1 MVILESQD
9 AVRGL
14 RPSPTPTSNKKSSRG
29 LTGLYA
35 AARRGYRFSVMNDV
49 AQAKHGLLP
58 PERSV
63 MKIKKYEVP
72 VDRLRWECDPK
83 MFDFECTKDLAPLRE
98 FVGQERATRAV
109 EFGINM
115 ANAGYNIYVA
125 GLTGTG
131 KTSMVEAYIERVIR
145 DQEARGETYHLDDWC
160 YLYNFKEP
168 DSPQIVSLPQGNGK
182 AFREDITKLLN
193 KIRQRVGQAFSGEE
207 YKNQRQKTA
216 DEVQTEQQKLFDE
229 ISSEARRQ
237 GFIFQ
242 MTPAGP
248 ALIPMK
254 EERPMQEQEYL
265 ALDEDT
271 RKEINSRQAELLKK
285 LKASFETASSV
296 QTKAMERLQKL
307 DKEIGE
313 YTVSGVFSSLFDQ
326 YSNWPNITQYLTDLK
341 SYILDNLEL
350 FKGTEEPVNPM
361 FGVPLSQV
369 IGGRNPFLP
378 FQVNVFVDNSEAK
391 GPPVVVE
398 SNPNFGNMFGKIERR
413 FLFGGYLSD
422 HTMLKAGALSK
433 ANGGYVLLA
442 INDVLMNPGVWPA
455 LKRAIRNK
463 KVRIEDPF
471 EQFGL
476 IAAQGLRPEPMPIKV
491 KVILTGD
498 AMLYQLLSLYDED
511 FWEIFKVK
519 ADFDFEIEKTKDNMM
534 AYAAFLSGCCDECEA
549 RHFDPSG
556 VAKVI
561 EYSARMVD
569 DQERLSSR
577 FAQIKDWIQEAN
589 YWALKGNARFI
600 SATHVQKAMDER
612 LFRHNLIDERIRDLI
627 NRGTIMIDVEGEVV
641 GQVNG
646 LSVYSLGDISF
657 GKPSRITA
665 KTFLGRGGVINI
677 ERESQLS
684 GPIHNKGVMILSG
697 YLGWKYAQ
705 DKPLSLSASLCFEQS
720 YEGVEGDSA
729 SSAELYAILSSL
741 SDIPVKQN
749 IAVTGSVNQKGEIQ
763 PIGGVNQKIE
773 AFFKVCQAKGLS
785 GGQAVLVPHQ
795 NLRNLMLREEVV
807 DAVKRGQF
815 HIYSAR
821 TIDEGIEILTGV
833 PAGERQ
839 KDGTYPESTVNYF
852 VDKRLKEMAERLKD
866 FYAEQ
871 EK

>member
-1 MVILESQD
+1 ME
-9 AVRGL
+9 
-14 RPSPTPTSNKKSSRG
+14 T
-29 LTGLYA
+29 
-35 AARRGYRFSVMNDV
+35 
-49 AQAKHGLLP
+49 
-58 PERSV
+58 
-63 MKIKKYEVP
+63 KKYEVP
-72 VDRLRWECDPK
+72 FDKLRWECDPK
-83 MFDFECTKDLAPLRE
+83 IFKFKCTKDLAPLRE
-98 FVGQERATRAV
+98 FVGQKRATRAV

-131 KTSMVEAYIERVIR
+131 KTSMVKTYIERVIK
-145 DQEARGETYHLDDWC
+145 DQEARGETSQLDDWC

-168 DSPQIVSLPQGNGK
+168 DSPQIINLPQGKGK
-182 AFREDITKLLN
+182 AFRSAMTSLLN
-193 KIRQRVGQAFSGEE
+193 KIREGLGEAFSSEE
-207 YKNQRQKTA
+207 YKGQRQRLVEK
-216 DEVQTEQQKLFDE
+216 VQAEQQKILEE
-229 ISSEARRQ
+229 ISGEARRQ

-254 EERPMQEQEYL
+254 EDRPMQEQEYL
-265 ALDEDT
+265 ALDEGT
-271 RKEINSRQAELLKK
+271 RKQLGSRQSKLLKK
-285 LKASFETASSV
+285 LKPNFETASSV
-296 QTKAMERLQKL
+296 QTKAVERLKKL
-307 DKEIGE
+307 DKDIGE
-313 YTVSGVFSSLFDQ
+313 YTVSDSFGSLFKK
-326 YSNWPNITQYLTDLK
+326 YSDWPKIAQYLKDLK

-361 FGVPLSQV
+361 FGAPLSQ
-369 IGGRNPFLP
+369 IMGGRDPFLP
-378 FQVNVFVDNSEAK
+378 FQVNVFVDNSGAK
-391 GPPVVVE
+391 GPPVIVE
-398 SNPNFGNMFGKIERR
+398 NNPNFGNMFGKIERR
-413 FLFGGYLSD
+413 FLLGGYLSD
-422 HTMLKAGALSK
+422 HTMLKAGALNK
-433 ANGGYVLLA
+433 ANGGYVLIS

-463 KVRIEDPF
+463 EVRIEDPF
-471 EQFGL
+471 EQYGL
-476 IAAQGLRPEPMPIKV
+476 IAPQGLRPEPMPIKI

-498 AMLYQLLSLYDED
+498 PMLYQLLSIYDED

-519 ADFDFEIEKTKDNMM
+519 ADFDSEIEKTKENMM

-549 RHFDPSG
+549 KHFDPSG
-556 VAKVI
+556 VAKII
-561 EYSARMVD
+561 EYSARMVA

-577 FAQIKDWIQEAN
+577 FAQIKDWIQEAS
-589 YWALKGNARFI
+589 YWTMKDNARYI
-600 SATHVQKAMDER
+600 SAHHVQKAMDER

-627 NRGTIMIDVEGEVV
+627 NRGTIMIDTQGEVI

-665 KTFLGRGGVINI
+665 KTFMGRGGVINI

-729 SSAELYAILSSL
+729 SSAELYAIISSL
-741 SDIPVKQN
+741 SELPIRQN

-773 AFFKVCQAKGLS
+773 GFFKICQAKGLS
-785 GGQAVLVPHQ
+785 GDQGVLIPHQ

-807 DAVKRGQF
+807 EAVKQGQF
-815 HIYSAR
+815 HIYSAI
-821 TIDEGIEILTGV
+821 TIDEGIEILTGAS
-833 PAGERQ
+833 AGERQ
-839 KDGTYPESTVNYF
+839 KDGTYPKSTVNYF
-852 VDKRLKEMAERLKD
+852 INKRLKDMAEQLKN
-866 FYAEQ
+866 FYTE
-871 EK
+871 EKKEAK

>member
-1 MVILESQD
+1 VIHYGF
-9 AVRGL
+9 A
-14 RPSPTPTSNKKSSRG
+14 
-29 LTGLYA
+29 
-35 AARRGYRFSVMNDV
+35 
-49 AQAKHGLLP
+49 

-63 MKIKKYEVP
+63 MKTKKYEVP
-72 VDRLRWECDPK
+72 VDKLRWNCDPK
-83 MFDFECTKDLAPLRE
+83 IFDFECTKDLAPLQE
-98 FVGQERATRAV
+98 FVGQERATRAI

-115 ANAGYNIYVA
+115 ANTGYNIYVA

-131 KTSMVEAYIERVIR
+131 KTSMVKAYIERVIK
-145 DQEARGETYHLDDWC
+145 DQEARGETSQLEDWC

-168 DSPQIVSLPQGNGK
+168 DNPRIVSLPRGK
-182 AFREDITKLLN
+182 GKSFREEMTALLD
-193 KIRQRVGQAFSGEE
+193 KIRQRLGQAFSSEE
-207 YKNQRQKTA
+207 YKGQSQKIGE
-216 DEVQTEQQKLFDE
+216 EVQAEQQKLFEE
-229 ISSEARRQ
+229 ISGEARRQ

-242 MTPAGP
+242 MTPSGP

-254 EERPMQEQEYL
+254 EDRPMQQQEYL

-271 RKEINSRQAELLKK
+271 RKQLESKQAELLKK
-285 LKASFETASSV
+285 LKANFETATSI
-296 QTKAMERLQKL
+296 QTKGTERLKKL
-307 DKEIGE
+307 DKDIGE
-313 YTVSGVFSSLFDQ
+313 YTVSGSFESLFGQ
-326 YSNWPNITQYLTDLK
+326 YSKWPKITQYLNGLK
-341 SYILDNLEL
+341 SYVLDNLEF
-350 FKGTEEPVNPM
+350 FKGTEEPVHPM
-361 FGVPLSQV
+361 LGVPLSQAV
-369 IGGRNPFLP
+369 GGRDPFLP
-378 FQVNVFVDNSEAK
+378 FQVNVFVDSSEAK
-391 GPPVVVE
+391 GSPVIVE
-398 SNPNFGNMFGKIERR
+398 SNPNFSNMFGKIERR

-433 ANGGYVLLA
+433 ANGGYVLLS
-442 INDVLMNPGVWPA
+442 ITDVLMNPGVWPA
-455 LKRAIRNK
+455 LKRAIKNRE
-463 KVRIEDPF
+463 VRIEDPF

-476 IAAQGLRPEPMPIKV
+476 MAPQGLRPEPMPIKV
-491 KVILTGD
+491 KVVLTGD
-498 AMLYQLLSLYDED
+498 TVLYQMLSLYDED

-519 ADFDFEIEKTKDNMM
+519 ADFDSEIENTRDNMM

-561 EYSARMVD
+561 EYSARMVA

-577 FAQIKDWIQEAN
+577 FAQIKDWIEEAN
-589 YWALKGNARFI
+589 YWAVRDNARFI
-600 SATHVQKAMDER
+600 SASHVQKAMDER

-627 NRGTIMIDVEGEVV
+627 NRGTIMIDAEGEVV

-720 YEGVEGDSA
+720 YQGVEGDSA
-729 SSAELYAILSSL
+729 SSTELYAILSSL
-741 SDIPVKQN
+741 SEMPIKQN

-773 AFFKVCQAKGLS
+773 GFFRICQAKGLS
-785 GGQAVLVPHQ
+785 GDQGVLIPHQ

-807 DAVKRGQF
+807 EAVREGQF

-821 TIDEGIEILTGV
+821 TIDEGIEVLTGV
-833 PAGERQ
+833 SAGKKR
-839 KDGTYPESTVNYF
+839 KDGTYPRSTINYL
-852 VDKRLKEMAERLKD
+852 VDKRLREMAERLKS
-866 FYAEQ
+866 FYAEAKK
-871 EK
+871 ETK

>member
-1 MVILESQD
+1 MEL
-9 AVRGL
+9 
-14 RPSPTPTSNKKSSRG
+14 
-29 LTGLYA
+29 
-35 AARRGYRFSVMNDV
+35 
-49 AQAKHGLLP
+49 
-58 PERSV
+58 
-63 MKIKKYEVP
+63 KKYEVP
-72 VDRLRWECDPK
+72 VDKLRWECSPK
-83 MFDFECTKDLAPLRE
+83 MFDFKCTRDLAPLRE

-115 ANAGYNIYVA
+115 TNSGYNIYVA
-125 GLTGTG
+125 GPSGTG
-131 KTSMVEAYIERVIR
+131 KTSMVKAYIERVIKER
-145 DQEARGETYHLDDWC
+145 EAHGETFHPDDWC
-160 YLYNFKEP
+160 YVYNFKEP
-168 DSPQIVSLPQGNGK
+168 DSPRIVSLPQGKGK
-182 AFREDITKLLN
+182 AFRDGITDLLN
-193 KIRQRVGQAFSGEE
+193 RIRQGLGQAFSSEE
-207 YKNQRQKTA
+207 YKGQKQKTGE
-216 DEVQTEQQKLFDE
+216 EVQAEQQKLFE
-229 ISSEARRQ
+229 AISSEARRQ

-248 ALIPMK
+248 ALIPMT

-265 ALDEDT
+265 ALDEDK
-271 RKEINSRQAELLKK
+271 RKELNSKQAELLKK
-285 LKASFETASSV
+285 LKSSFETASNA
-296 QTKAMERLQKL
+296 QTKAMERLKKL
-307 DKEIGE
+307 DKDIGE
-313 YTVSGVFSSLFDQ
+313 YTVSGVFSSLFEQ
-326 YSNWPNITQYLTDLK
+326 YSDWPKITQYLTDLK

-350 FKGTEEPVNPM
+350 FKGTEEPVHPM

-369 IGGRNPFLP
+369 MGGRNPFLP

-391 GPPVVVE
+391 GPPVIVE
-398 SNPNFGNMFGKIERR
+398 SHPNFGNMFGKIERR

-433 ANGGYVLLA
+433 ANGGYVLLSVD
-442 INDVLMNPGVWPA
+442 DVLMNPGVWPA
-455 LKRAIRNK
+455 LKRAIKNK
-463 KVRIEDPF
+463 EVRIEDPF

-476 IAAQGLRPEPMPIKV
+476 IAPQGLRPEPMPIKA

-561 EYSARMVD
+561 EYSARMVA

-577 FAQIKDWIQEAN
+577 FAQIKDWIEEAN
-589 YWALKGNARFI
+589 YWALQDNAEFI
-600 SATHVQKAMDER
+600 SASHVQKAMDER

-627 NRGTIMIDVEGEVV
+627 NRGTIMIDAEGEVV

-646 LSVYSLGDISF
+646 LSVYSLGDITF
-657 GKPSRITA
+657 GRPSRITA

-684 GPIHNKGVMILSG
+684 GPVHNKGVMILSG

-729 SSAELYAILSSL
+729 SSPELYAILSSL
-741 SDIPVKQN
+741 SEIPIKQN

-773 AFFKVCQAKGLS
+773 GFFKVCQAKGLNGS
-785 GGQAVLVPHQ
+785 QGVLIPQQ

-807 DAVKRGQF
+807 DAVKQGQF
-815 HIYSAR
+815 HIYSVR
-821 TIDEGIEILTGV
+821 TIDEGIEVLTGV
-833 PAGERQ
+833 SAGERQ
-839 KDGTYPESTVNYF
+839 KDGTYPESTVNYL
-852 VDKRLKEMAERLKD
+852 VDKRLKEMAERLKG
-866 FYAEQ
+866 FYAE
-871 EK
+871 EKKEGK

>member
-1 MVILESQD
+1 
-9 AVRGL
+9 VRHDL
-14 RPSPTPTSNKKSSRG
+14 F
-29 LTGLYA
+29 A
-35 AARRGYRFSVMNDV
+35 
-49 AQAKHGLLP
+49 

-63 MKIKKYEVP
+63 MKTKKYEVP
-72 VDRLRWECDPK
+72 VGKLRWECDPRT
-83 MFDFECTKDLAPLRE
+83 FDFKCTKDLAPLRE

-115 ANAGYNIYVA
+115 VNAGYNIYVA

-131 KTSMVEAYIERVIR
+131 KTSMVKAYIERVIK
-145 DQEARGETYHLDDWC
+145 DQEARGETFQLDDWC
-160 YLYNFKEP
+160 YLYNFKEA
-168 DSPQIVSLPQGNGK
+168 DSPQIISLPKGKGK
-182 AFREDITKLLN
+182 AFRAAMASLLN
-193 KIRQRVGQAFSGEE
+193 KIRQGLGEAFSSEE
-207 YKNQRQKTA
+207 YKKQRQKLV
-216 DEVQTEQQKLFDE
+216 EKVQAEQQKILEE
-229 ISSEARRQ
+229 ISGEARHQ

-248 ALIPMK
+248 ALIPIK
-254 EERPMQEQEYL
+254 EDRPMQEPEYL
-265 ALDEDT
+265 ALDEVT
-271 RKEINSRQAELLKK
+271 RKQLGSRQAKLLKK
-285 LKASFETASSV
+285 LKANFETASSV
-296 QTKAMERLQKL
+296 QTKAVERLKKL
-307 DKEIGE
+307 DKDIGE
-313 YTVSGVFSSLFDQ
+313 YTVSDSFGSLFEQ
-326 YSNWPNITQYLTDLK
+326 YSNWPKIAQYLTDLK

-361 FGVPLSQV
+361 FGAPLSQV
-369 IGGRNPFLP
+369 VGGRDPFLP

-391 GPPVVVE
+391 GPPVIVE
-398 SNPNFGNMFGKIERR
+398 NNPNFGNMFGKIERR
-413 FLFGGYLSD
+413 FLLGGYLSD
-422 HTMLKAGALSK
+422 HTMLKAGALNK
-433 ANGGYVLLA
+433 ANGGYVLIS

-463 KVRIEDPF
+463 EVRIEDPF
-471 EQFGL
+471 EQYGF
-476 IAAQGLRPEPMPIKV
+476 IAPQGLRPEPMPIKI

-498 AMLYQLLSLYDED
+498 PMLYRLLSIYDED

-519 ADFDFEIEKTKDNMM
+519 ADFDSEIENTKDNMM

-549 RHFDPSG
+549 KHFDPSG
-556 VAKVI
+556 VAKII
-561 EYSARMVD
+561 EYSARMVA

-589 YWALKGNARFI
+589 YWALKDSARFI
-600 SATHVQKAMDER
+600 SARHVQKAMDER

-627 NRGTIMIDVEGEVV
+627 NRGTIMIDTTGEVV

-741 SDIPVKQN
+741 SEIPIKQN

-773 AFFKVCQAKGLS
+773 GFFKICQAKGLI
-785 GGQAVLVPHQ
+785 GDQGVLIPHQ

-807 DAVKRGQF
+807 EAVSQGQF

-821 TIDEGIEILTGV
+821 TIDEGIEILTSV
-833 PAGERQ
+833 SAGKRR
-839 KDGTYPESTVNYF
+839 KDGTYPASTVNYLI
-852 VDKRLKEMAERLKD
+852 DRRLKEMAERLKN
-866 FYAEQ
+866 FYTE
-871 EK
+871 EKKETK

>member
-1 MVILESQD
+1 
-9 AVRGL
+9 
-14 RPSPTPTSNKKSSRG
+14 
-29 LTGLYA
+29 
-35 AARRGYRFSVMNDV
+35 
-49 AQAKHGLLP
+49 
-58 PERSV
+58 
-63 MKIKKYEVP
+63 MKTKKYEVS
-72 VDRLRWECDPK
+72 VDKLRWNCDPK
-83 MFDFECTKDLAPLRE
+83 IFDFECTKDLAPLQE

-115 ANAGYNIYVA
+115 ANMGYNIFVA

-131 KTSMVEAYIERVIR
+131 KTSMVKAYIERIIK
-145 DQEARGETYHLDDWC
+145 DQEARGETFQLDDWC

-168 DSPQIVSLPQGNGK
+168 DSPQIVSLPQGKGK
-182 AFREDITKLLN
+182 VFREEMTALLD
-193 KIRQRVGQAFSGEE
+193 KIRQRLGQAFSSEE
-207 YKNQRQKTA
+207 YKGQRQKIGE
-216 DEVQTEQQKLFDE
+216 EVQAEQQKLFEE
-229 ISSEARRQ
+229 ISGEARRQ

-242 MTPAGP
+242 MTPSGP

-254 EERPMQEQEYL
+254 EDRPMQEQEYL

-271 RKEINSRQAELLKK
+271 RKQLESKQAELLKK
-285 LKASFETASSV
+285 LKSNFETATAI
-296 QTKAMERLQKL
+296 QTKATERLKKL

-313 YTVSGVFSSLFDQ
+313 YTVSGSFGSLFEQ
-326 YSNWPNITQYLTDLK
+326 YSDWPKITQYLAELK
-341 SYILDNLEL
+341 SYVLDNLEF
-350 FKGTEEPVNPM
+350 FKGTEEPVHPM
-361 FGVPLSQV
+361 LGVPLSQAV
-369 IGGRNPFLP
+369 GGRNPFLP
-378 FQVNVFVDNSEAK
+378 FHVNVFVDNGEAK
-391 GPPVVVE
+391 GSPVIVE

-433 ANGGYVLLA
+433 ANGGYVLIS

-455 LKRAIRNK
+455 LKRAIKNK
-463 KVRIEDPF
+463 EVRIEDPF

-476 IAAQGLRPEPMPIKV
+476 IAPQGLRPEPMPIRV

-498 AMLYQLLSLYDED
+498 AVLYQMLSLYDED

-519 ADFDFEIEKTKDNMM
+519 ADFDSEIENTKDNMM

-549 RHFDPSG
+549 KHFDPSG

-561 EYSARMVD
+561 EYSARMVA

-577 FAQIKDWIQEAN
+577 FAQIKDWIEEAN
-589 YWALKGNARFI
+589 YWALRDNAKFI
-600 SATHVQKAMDER
+600 SASHVQKAMDER

-627 NRGTIMIDVEGEVV
+627 NRGTIMIDAEGEVV

-684 GPIHNKGVMILSG
+684 GPIHSKGVMILSG

-729 SSAELYAILSSL
+729 SSAELYGILSSL
-741 SDIPVKQN
+741 SETPIKQN

-773 AFFKVCQAKGLS
+773 GFFKICQARGLS
-785 GGQAVLVPHQ
+785 GDQGVLIPYQ

-807 DAVKRGQF
+807 EAVRQGQF

-821 TIDEGIEILTGV
+821 TIDEGIEVLTGV
-833 PAGERQ
+833 SAGKKR
-839 KDGTYPESTVNYF
+839 KDGNYPKSTINYL
-852 VDKRLKEMAERLKD
+852 VDKRLREMAQRLKNFD
-866 FYAEQ
+866 AEA
-871 EK
+871 KKATK

>member
-1 MVILESQD
+1 MAL
-9 AVRGL
+9 
-14 RPSPTPTSNKKSSRG
+14 
-29 LTGLYA
+29 
-35 AARRGYRFSVMNDV
+35 
-49 AQAKHGLLP
+49 
-58 PERSV
+58 
-63 MKIKKYEVP
+63 KKYEVP
-72 VDRLRWECDPK
+72 VDKLRWECDPK
-83 MFDFECTKDLAPLRE
+83 MFDFKCTKDLAPLQE
-98 FVGQERATRAV
+98 FVGQERAARAV
-109 EFGINM
+109 EFGMNM

-131 KTSMVEAYIERVIR
+131 KTSMVKSYIERIIKQR
-145 DQEARGETYHLDDWC
+145 AARETFALDDWC
-160 YLYNFKEP
+160 YVYNFKEP
-168 DSPQIVSLPQGNGK
+168 DSPQIVSLPQGKGK
-182 AFREDITKLLN
+182 AFREDITKLLDR
-193 KIRQRVGQAFSGEE
+193 IRQGLGRAFSSEE
-207 YKNQRQKTA
+207 YKSQKQKTA
-216 DEVQTEQQKLFDE
+216 EEVQGEQQKLFEE
-229 ISSEARRQ
+229 ISSAARHQ

-248 ALIPMK
+248 ALIPMVK
-254 EERPMQEQEYL
+254 DRPMQEQEYL
-265 ALDEDT
+265 ALAENK
-271 RKEINSRQAELLKK
+271 RKELNSRQAELLKK
-285 LKASFETASSV
+285 LKESFETASSV

-307 DKEIGE
+307 DKDVGE
-313 YTVSGVFSSLFDQ
+313 YTVSGLFASLFEQ
-326 YSNWPNITQYLTDLK
+326 YSKWPKISQYLTGLK

-378 FQVNVFVDNSEAK
+378 FQVNVFVDNSAAK

-422 HTMLKAGALSK
+422 HTMLKAGALNR
-433 ANGGYVLLA
+433 ANGGYVLLS
-442 INDVLMNPGVWPA
+442 INDVLMNPAVWPA
-455 LKRAIRNK
+455 LKRAIKNK
-463 KVRIEDPF
+463 EVRIEDPF

-476 IAAQGLRPEPMPIKV
+476 IAPQGLRPEPMPVKL

-498 AMLYQLLSLYDED
+498 AMLYQMLSMYDED

-519 ADFDFEIEKTKDNMM
+519 ADFDSEIENTKDNML
-534 AYAAFLSGCCDECEA
+534 AYAAFLSGCCDECEV

-561 EYSARMVD
+561 EYSARMVA

-577 FAQIKDWIQEAN
+577 FAHIKDWIEEAN
-589 YWALKGNARFI
+589 YWAVQDHAEFI
-600 SATHVQKAMDER
+600 SAGHVQKAMDER

-627 NRGTIMIDVEGEVV
+627 NRGTIMIDADGEVV

-646 LSVYSLGDISF
+646 LSVYSLGDIAF
-657 GKPSRITA
+657 GRPSRITA

-729 SSAELYAILSSL
+729 SSTELYAILSSL
-741 SDIPVKQN
+741 SDVPIKQG
-749 IAVTGSVNQKGEIQ
+749 IAVTGSVNQKGEVQ

-773 AFFKVCQAKGLS
+773 GFFKVCQAKGLN
-785 GGQAVLVPHQ
+785 GNQGVLIPQQ

-807 DAVKRGQF
+807 DAVKQGQF
-815 HIYSAR
+815 HIYSAT
-821 TIDEGIEILTGV
+821 TIDEGIEILTGT

-839 KDGTYPESTVNYF
+839 KDGSYPEGTVNHL
-852 VDKRLKEMAERLKD
+852 VDKHLKEMAERLKG
-866 FYAEQ
+866 FYAE
-871 EK
+871 EKKEDKTG